1 MLIRFSSITVSL
13 TANYTLDPLT
23 LALSILF
30 LFYLVVFL
38 FIYLLNDPVTLG
50 LYSFDLF
57 SFIYLKNDPL
67 TLAFSILFLLFLLV
81 FFLFIKNKQT
91 RKQTKKKKAFATLY
105 CIRLTKT
112 CHSIYILL
120 LICWF

>member
-1 MLIRFSSITVSL
+1 MLIRFCSITVSL
-13 TANYTLDPLT
+13 TANYTLDPLK

-67 TLAFSILFLLFLLV
+67 TLAFSILFLFFLLV

-91 RKQTKKKKAFATLY
+91 RKQTNKKKNL
-105 CIRLTKT
+105 
-112 CHSIYILL
+112 CHIVLH
-120 LICWF
+120 